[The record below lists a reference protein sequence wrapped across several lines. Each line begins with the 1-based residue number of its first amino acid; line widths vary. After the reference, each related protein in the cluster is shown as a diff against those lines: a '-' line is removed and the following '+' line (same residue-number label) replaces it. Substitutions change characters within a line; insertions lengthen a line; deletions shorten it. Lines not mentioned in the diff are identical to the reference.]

1 MDVGVER
8 PAQLPGLPEA
18 DEESRSRRPRA
29 AATTGGSRRMQ
40 DGSCPRVS
48 GGVWSSEGPQPPEL

>member
-1 MDVGVER
+1 MGNILKMMRKGWKD
-8 PAQLPGLPEA
+8 PEA